1 VYGQTVTFAGTEFTV
16 SGLVSTDS
24 VSSVSLSSDGAVA
37 GAGVAG
43 SPYSIAITNAVGD
56 SGLTNYAISYVNG
69 ALTIEAAQ
77 SAIALMSSLN
87 PSLLGANVTFTAT
100 VTPVSPATTTPTGNV
115 EFFTNGVAFDGPVP
129 LSSGTATM
137 STALL
142 PQGST
147 TIITVYLGDGN
158 FLTSTDLLVEAVTV
172 QTPMTL
178 GVKNNG
184 DGTVTVTFAGTP
196 GGQYLVQTTDALG
209 SMPWSNI
216 STNIAGPDGVW
227 TFTESMTN
235 HVRQFFRSAEP

>member
-1 VYGQTVTFAGTEFTV
+1 GSYTGDGWTFTDTTGNYNNASGTVNDTIGRAALTVTADDASRGYGQTNPVFTVSYSGFVNGQTDSVLNGSLVASSSADTNSPVGTYPIMASGVSNGNYQVSFTDGTLTVTNALLMVTAGDTNKVYGQTVTFAGTEFTV

-100 VTPVSPATTTPTGNV
+100 VTPVSPATTT
-115 EFFTNGVAFDGPVP
+115 
-129 LSSGTATM
+129 
-137 STALL
+137 
-142 PQGST
+142 
-147 TIITVYLGDGN
+147 
-158 FLTSTDLLVEAVTV
+158 
-172 QTPMTL
+172 
-178 GVKNNG
+178 
-184 DGTVTVTFAGTP
+184 
-196 GGQYLVQTTDALG
+196 
-209 SMPWSNI
+209 
-216 STNIAGPDGVW
+216 
-227 TFTESMTN
+227 
-235 HVRQFFRSAEP
+235 